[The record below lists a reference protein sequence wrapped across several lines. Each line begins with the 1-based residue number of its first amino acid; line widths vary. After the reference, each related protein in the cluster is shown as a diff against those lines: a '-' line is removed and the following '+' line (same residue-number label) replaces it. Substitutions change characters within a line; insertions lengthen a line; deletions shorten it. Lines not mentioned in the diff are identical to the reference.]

1 MCYGQEVKLRLTLLS
16 IDTKKR
22 SLDTDISDSQQTFWL
37 NGCVSDHESQA
48 ARSKEGSFLIQ
59 PTGAA
64 QQNLLGTLSS
74 GASCAPSTEN
84 TKNVPTKVRAVVQSL
99 QRQV

>member
-74 GASCAPSTEN
+74 GAQLRSFNREHKKCPY
-84 TKNVPTKVRAVVQSL
+84 
-99 QRQV
+99 